1 MLKCLPVMLFST
13 ILKRTVSIMHL
24 KLPIMP
30 EIALKSKKY
39 FNLKSGPSCG
49 KVDKISLDHQDQHPY
64 FLRVLYLVLS
74 IMDIRRKA
82 DWTFELIIRKSRN
95 GWSLVAEDVLY
106 AVAQW
111 WGDNVEGCGVDGAGE
126 GCDWILVSL
135 CQMYCSDKEGWWVW
149 PVALV
154 QPSTFSW
161 RFCSGLHIMLCSS
174 KYPVC

>member
-82 DWTFELIIRKSRN
+82 D
-95 GWSLVAEDVLY
+95 
-106 AVAQW
+106 
-111 WGDNVEGCGVDGAGE
+111 
-126 GCDWILVSL
+126 
-135 CQMYCSDKEGWWVW
+135 
-149 PVALV
+149 
-154 QPSTFSW
+154 
-161 RFCSGLHIMLCSS
+161 
-174 KYPVC
+174 